1 MERINIGLVGFGTVG
16 SGVVKVLK
24 TRANLLKKKL
34 GLRIHLKKICDINLR
49 RKRIVQVNPALLTR
63 DVREILDDPQIK
75 IVVELIGGI
84 HPAKEII
91 IQALKG
97 KKHVVTANKALLAE
111 CAQEIFKVARKNKV
125 RVYFEASVGG
135 GIPIV
140 KSLRESLVSNR
151 LRKIYGIVNGT
162 SNYVLS
168 QMAQENWDFRK
179 ALQVARQKGYAE
191 RRPFL
196 DLKGID
202 SAHKLVILVALG
214 FGRWVPLDKV
224 YVEGIDFISLNDV
237 RYAQELGYVI
247 KLLAIAK
254 CERGELELRV
264 QPTLIPKEHLLSSVN
279 GVYNAIYISGDLI
292 GEQVFY
298 GEGAGRFPTS
308 SAVISDIA
316 DLVYAVKQNIPAA
329 KHQFIYK
336 TNIRRIRKIEEIS
349 SRYYIRFMAID
360 RPGVL
365 ARISGILGQH
375 KISIAS
381 VSQKERKRA
390 RIVPVVMMTHEANE
404 RSLRLALEKIDRLDT
419 VRRKTVAIRVE
430 QL

>member
-1 MERINIGLVGFGTVG
+1 MERIDIGLVGFGTIG

-24 TRANLLKKKL
+24 SRAHLLQKKL
-34 GLRIHLKKICDINLR
+34 GARIHLKKICDINLR
-49 RKRIVQVNPALLTR
+49 RKRIVQVDHSLLTS
-63 DVREILDDPQIK
+63 DVKQILDDRDIK
-75 IVVELIGGI
+75 IIIELIGGI

-91 IQALKG
+91 IQALKNR
-97 KKHVVTANKALLAE
+97 KHVVTANKALLAE
-111 CAQEIFKVARKNKV
+111 CAEEIFKVARKSDV

-140 KSLRESLVSNR
+140 KSLRESLIANR
-151 LRKIYGIVNGT
+151 LQKIYGIVNGT
-162 SNYVLS
+162 SNYILS
-168 QMAQENWDFRK
+168 KMAQENWDFRQ
-179 ALQVARQKGYAE
+179 ALKVARKKGYAE
-191 RRPFL
+191 KRPSL

-214 FGRWVPLDKV
+214 FGKWVPLDKV
-224 YVEGIDFISLNDV
+224 YIEGIENVSLNDIK
-237 RYAQELGYVI
+237 YAQELGYTI

-254 CERGELELRV
+254 SENGELELRV

-279 GVYNAIYISGDLI
+279 GIYNAIYVSADLI

-298 GEGAGRFPTS
+298 GEGAGRFPTA
-308 SAVISDIA
+308 SAVISDIT
-316 DLVYAVKQNIPAA
+316 DLVDALKQDMPAS
-329 KHQFIYK
+329 KPQFVYK
-336 TNIRRIRKIEEIS
+336 TNIHRIRKIEEIT
-349 SRYYIRFMAID
+349 SRYYIRFMVID

-365 ARISGILGQH
+365 ARLSGILGQH

-390 RIVPVVMMTHEANE
+390 RIVPVVMMIHEASE
-404 RSLRLALEKIDRLDT
+404 RSLRLALEKIDRLET
-419 VRRKTVAIRVE
+419 VRRKTVAMRVE